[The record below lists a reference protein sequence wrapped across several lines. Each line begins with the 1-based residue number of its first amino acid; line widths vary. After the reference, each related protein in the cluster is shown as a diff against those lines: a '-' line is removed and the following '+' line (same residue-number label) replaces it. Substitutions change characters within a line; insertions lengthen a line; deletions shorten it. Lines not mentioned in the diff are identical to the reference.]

1 MSNPYDEDYQR
12 MLDELEEKARRE
24 REQEED
30 KEIAELFK
38 RIDEKIIEELR
49 KL

>member
-24 REQEED
+24 RGQED
-30 KEIAELFK
+30 DDIAELFK
-38 RIDEKIIEELR
+38 RTDEKTIDELR